1 MTQSKDTNSQSI
13 TDEELD
19 NLIHLAESTP
29 ANLTF
34 DQAMEIERWLNNT
47 RITRR
52 LTLMTLTKPFIDLQ
66 ESIKNDRKTAE
77 AFADLAKCQENLIE
91 GFENLLGLAKQS
103 NAWLLV
109 ALTTRAD
116 YEEIM
121 KAAESGEFSGDNSD
135 LYQSNTDQPIKPP
148 VWTRPPASHTKGAVL
163 NIKTAEKLIT
173 ELKGWANTLPRDIGL
188 PLWDALD
195 DLNNLL
201 IRGWTEVDEALLH
214 ISLGTSYLH
223 RWQGRNGRIGNV
235 DLPGKETK

>member
-1 MTQSKDTNSQSI
+1 MENTKEVVTS
-13 TDEELD
+13 EEID
-19 NLIHLAESTP
+19 NLISLAESQP
-29 ANLTF
+29 ASLTR
-34 DQAMEIERWLNNT
+34 DQAMKIERWLNNT

-77 AFADLAKCQENLIE
+77 AFADMTKAQESLIE
-91 GFENLLGLAKQS
+91 GFKNLLEFTEQS
-103 NAWLLV
+103 KIWILV
-109 ALTTRAD
+109 ALTARAD
-116 YEEIM
+116 YEELM
-121 KAAESGEFSGDNSD
+121 QAAESGELSADNSN
-135 LYQSNTDQPIKPP
+135 LYQSSTDQPIKPP

-235 DLPGKETK
+235 G